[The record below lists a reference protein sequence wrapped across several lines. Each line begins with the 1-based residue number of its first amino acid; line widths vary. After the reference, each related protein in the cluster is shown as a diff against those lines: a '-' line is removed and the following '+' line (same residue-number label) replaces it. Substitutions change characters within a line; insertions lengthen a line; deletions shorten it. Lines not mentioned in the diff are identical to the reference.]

1 MLPNAVGKKFSM
13 YVNWPLKSTA
23 QLNSPVVQSQSWRQH
38 WHFYPRGAVL
48 ARYTSYGPVSVCLS
62 QVGILSNWLYWFGS
76 FYRLILNCFKEILT
90 SKNKGTSPGIL
101 VLNSGLRKFRHAQ
114 HVDIHLKQQPF
125 GCVPAAVAERSA
137 VSKML

>member
-38 WHFYPRGAVL
+38 WHFNPRGAVL

-62 QVGILSNWLYWFGS
+62 VTSRNPIELAVLVWELLSTYPKLF
-76 FYRLILNCFKEILT
+76 
-90 SKNKGTSPGIL
+90 
-101 VLNSGLRKFRHAQ
+101 
-114 HVDIHLKQQPF
+114 
-125 GCVPAAVAERSA
+125 
-137 VSKML
+137 